1 MDKYEKIME
10 LARRRGF
17 LWPSAELYGGVKG
30 FIDFGPLGAVLKHN
44 IEEKWRRWF
53 IYRHQDF
60 IVEIE
65 TPVVMPAR
73 VFEASGH
80 VEHFT
85 DYIVECTSCHRKF
98 RADHLIEEQ
107 ADVKNIEGLSA
118 KELTSIIRE
127 KGVKCPECGGVLSDV
142 KTFNLLFKTTIGP
155 YSENLG
161 YARPEAAQG
170 MFLAFKRVYEVMR
183 NKLPLGIAQLGR
195 VLRNEISPRQGP
207 IRLREFT
214 IMELELFFDP
224 QDPSC
229 PLFNEF
235 EDEPL
240 RLLSERDIRAGRQEP
255 RTLSAKEAV
264 NRGLILNEWQAYF
277 MVLGRKFAESL
288 GIPFDCQMFIEKL
301 PEERAHYSAQTYDQ
315 VVKLDRWGWVEIA
328 GYSHRTDYDLRRHM
342 EYSGVDLRVSKPLL
356 RPKIVEK
363 TVVKPNMR
371 VLGPKLKGSAG
382 VVLSQLAKLEPE
394 TIERELKDKGY
405 IEIAGFKLTKEDLI
419 VAKEKIEIKT
429 RKFIPQVVEPSFGAD
444 RIVYATLEYAYSEKE
459 GRIVLRL
466 PRDVAPIQVCVLPL
480 VNKDGLPELALR
492 VYKLLRSH
500 NFRVEYD
507 DSGSIGRRYARA
519 DEIGVPLAITVD
531 YQSLNDETVTIRD
544 RDTWK
549 QVRAKISDLPVLIK
563 NYLSGELE
571 FHQLGAPL

>member
-1 MDKYEKIME
+1 MDKYEKVME

-30 FIDFGPLGAVLKHN
+30 FIDFGPLGVVLKHN
-44 IEEKWRRWF
+44 IEEKWRNWF

-65 TPVVMPAR
+65 TPVVMPAK

-85 DYIVECTSCHRKF
+85 DYIVECTNCHRKF

-107 ADVKNIEGLSA
+107 AGIKNIERLSA
-118 KELTSIIRE
+118 TELTSIISE
-127 KGVKCPECGGVLSDV
+127 KNVKCPECSGKLSEV
-142 KTFNLLFKTTIGP
+142 KTFNLLFKTIIGP

-183 NKLPLGIAQLGR
+183 NKLPIGIAQLGK

-224 QDPSC
+224 QKPNC
-229 PLFNEF
+229 PLLKEYENEI
-235 EDEPL
+235 L
-240 RLLSERDIRAGRQEP
+240 RLLPEADIRAGKNEP
-255 RTLSAKEAV
+255 RAISAREAIDE
-264 NRGLILNEWQAYF
+264 GLILNEWEAYF
-277 MVLGRKFAESL
+277 MILGRKFAESL
-288 GIPFDCQMFIEKL
+288 GIPSDCQMFIEKL

-342 EYSGVDLRVSKPLL
+342 EYSGVDLRVSKPLSKPQIIE
-356 RPKIVEK
+356 RTI
-363 TVVKPNMR
+363 VKPNMKI
-371 VLGPKLKGSAG
+371 LGPKLKGEIKKIINA
-382 VVLSQLAKLEPE
+382 LSMLNPE
-394 TIERELKDKGY
+394 YILRELKNKGY
-405 IEIAGFKLTKEDLI
+405 IEVAGYKLSKSELIITKEK
-419 VAKEKIEIKT
+419 VEIKS

-459 GRIVLRL
+459 GRVVLKL
-466 PRDVAPIQVCVLPL
+466 PKDIAPIQVCVFPL
-480 VNKDGLPELALR
+480 VNKDGLPELAIKVYSMLR
-492 VYKLLRSH
+492 KRG
-500 NFRVEYD
+500 FRVEYD

-519 DEIGVPLAITVD
+519 DEIGVPLAITID
-531 YQSLNDETVTIRD
+531 YQSIEDNTVTLRD
-544 RDTWK
+544 RDSWK
-549 QVRAKISDLPVLIK
+549 QVRTKIDNLTELISK
-563 NYLSGELE
+563 YLNNEIS
-571 FHQLGAPL
+571 FHQLGTPI